1 MTILDT
7 SMEEYS
13 REVIPFLAMI
23 CLVVVILVF
32 TPGLVLWLPNLLM

>member
-1 MTILDT
+1 
-7 SMEEYS
+7 
-13 REVIPFLAMI
+13 MI